1 MKLKIVKNRPVRVG
15 VVGCGVV
22 ADYGHIPAINR
33 CKEAQLV
40 GFADPDPKRRQAQAD
55 KYGQPCFA
63 TFEEMAKAVP
73 MDAVSI
79 PTHPKIK
86 LDLIRI
92 AAAHGLHAFCEKPL
106 TDTAD
111 QARKLVKLMDNA
123 GLFVGVA
130 FVYRGKE
137 EVQRMMQLV
146 REGAIGR
153 LRAVHIENMW
163 DYHGLRSNKWGPQYD
178 GRRQRALLN
187 MGTLDCG
194 VHDLDL
200 ARYMSGG
207 DFGPISA
214 IGTIIEKANKF
225 PDHIAVQSR
234 MTNGVLVTVEES
246 AVWGY
251 TAKDTPH
258 YQQSYRMVG
267 ENGVLAATHDFG
279 KGAEKMSLQVVS
291 GEKQWT
297 EEVSAAKAWDDTYR
311 QFFRVILGE
320 KIANR
325 FVADGHDALA
335 NMLAAQKVID
345 LSIKSGKAAT
355 RRKK

>member
-1 MKLKIVKNRPVRVG
+1 MKLKLVKNRPVRIG

-22 ADYGHIPAINR
+22 ADYGHIPAIHR
-33 CKEAQLV
+33 CQEAQLV
-40 GFADPDPKRRQAQAD
+40 GFADPDPQRRQAQAD
-55 KYGQPCFA
+55 KYKLPCFA
-63 TFEEMAKAVP
+63 TFEEMVKAVP

-86 LDLIRI
+86 LDLIRV
-92 AAAHGLHAFCEKPL
+92 AAANGLHAFCEKPL

-111 QARKLVKLMDNA
+111 QARKLVKLMDDA
-123 GLFVGVA
+123 GLFVAVA
-130 FVYRGKE
+130 FVYRGKQ
-137 EVQRMMQLV
+137 EVQRMMQLL
-146 REGAIGR
+146 REGAIGK
-153 LRAVHIENMW
+153 LRAVHIENLW
-163 DYHGLRSNKWGPQYD
+163 DYHGLRSNAWSPQYD
-178 GRRQRALLN
+178 GRRHRALEN

-214 IGTIIEKANKF
+214 IGAIIEKVNKF

-251 TAKDTPH
+251 TAKETPH

-267 ENGVLAATHDFG
+267 ENGVLAAKHDFG
-279 KGAEKMSLQVVS
+279 VKQAMALDIVS

-297 EEVSAAKAWDDTYR
+297 EEVSSEKAWDDTYR
-311 QFFRVILGE
+311 QFFQVILGE
-320 KIANR
+320 KPANR

-335 NMLAAQKVID
+335 NMMAAQKVID
-345 LSIKSGKAAT
+345 LCMKAGKAGP
-355 RRKK
+355 RSKR